1 MKKRDLKRFKNIPTL
16 KTERLVLRKIKESD
30 FRDVFEYSSD
40 PEVPKYLLWNPHVSL
55 DHTKLYLKNISK
67 LYKRCEFY
75 DWAITYN
82 GKMIGTVGYSSISL
96 IEQWI
101 EIGYVLNR
109 RYWGLGIATEAVK
122 KIIDYAICELKISE
136 IRAVIMP
143 ENLASKRLLLKL
155 GFIEFNFGSEML
167 IKEKYT
173 KVSYYKLSTNGIFS
187 ENQ

>member
-40 PEVPKYLLWNPHVSL
+40 PEVPKYLLWNPHVSKE
-55 DHTKLYLKNISK
+55 HTKLYLKNISK

-96 IEQWI
+96 IEQWV
-101 EIGYVLNR
+101 EIGDVLNR
-109 RYWGLGIATEAVK
+109 RFWGLGIATEAVK
-122 KIIDYAICELKISE
+122 KIIDYAICQYIYYPS
-136 IRAVIMP
+136 RRH
-143 ENLASKRLLLKL
+143 KRNCRLCVLGLLRLDKRDDSRQRD
-155 GFIEFNFGSEML
+155 E
-167 IKEKYT
+167 YRR
-173 KVSYYKLSTNGIFS
+173 
-187 ENQ
+187 